1 MIMQIGSLNRISQRS
16 SGWKDSSERVYLLWS
31 MVTPNTQIYSEANK
45 TLGHPSTA
53 KSSTVRIRRRV
64 IT

>member
-1 MIMQIGSLNRISQRS
+1 MIMQIGTLNRISQRS
-16 SGWKDSSERVYLLWS
+16 SGWPSERVYLLWS
-31 MVTPNTQIYSEANK
+31 MVTPNTEIHSQDNK

-53 KSSTVRIRRRV
+53 KSSTVRVRRRV